1 MPESKTPDEN
11 DWPADVY
18 FGDTEQPTPD
28 WRKES
33 SEDAD
38 DEAPPTEEE
47 RAAVRGILGFD
58 PAELEEDDKGKGKG
72 NNYPQV
78 KDSPFRGRK

>member
-1 MPESKTPDEN
+1 MPESKTTDEN

-18 FGDTEQPTPD
+18 FGDAERPLPD

-33 SEDAD
+33 SEDSD

-58 PAELEEDDKGKGKG
+58 PSELEGGKEEGK
-72 NNYPQV
+72 NTKSPQV
-78 KDSPFRGRK
+78 KGSPFRGRKR